1 MYMPPYMQTECVFG
15 HVLVSLAHC
24 SQKIYSSFFSL
35 RHFLAYLGKY
45 VFDIDRQVAMG
56 TAKSS
61 YNTEAKPSRATF
73 KSDSL
78 EWRRTETHTKDK

>member
-1 MYMPPYMQTECVFG
+1 MPPYMQTERVFG
-15 HVLVSLAHC
+15 HVLISLAHC
-24 SQKIYSSFFSL
+24 SQEIYSTFFSL
-35 RHFLAYLGKY
+35 RLFLVYLGKY
-45 VFDIDRQVAMG
+45 VLDIDGQVAMG

-78 EWRRTETHTKDK
+78 ELRRT

>member
-1 MYMPPYMQTECVFG
+1 MCTCHHTCKLNVFG
-15 HVLVSLAHC
+15 HVLISLAHC
-24 SQKIYSSFFSL
+24 SQKIYSTFFSL
-35 RHFLAYLGKY
+35 RLKKYLGKY
-45 VFDIDRQVAMG
+45 VLDIDGQVAMG

-78 EWRRTETHTKDK
+78 ERRRTETHTKDK